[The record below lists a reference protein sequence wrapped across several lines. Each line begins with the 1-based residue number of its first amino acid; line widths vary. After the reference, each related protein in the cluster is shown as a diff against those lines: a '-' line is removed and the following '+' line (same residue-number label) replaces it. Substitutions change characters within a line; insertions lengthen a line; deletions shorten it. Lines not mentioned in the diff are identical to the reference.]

1 MNRKILAVEDEISM
15 QILLV
20 HILESNGYDVTV
32 AADSRIALELLKII
46 TFDIV
51 CTDIMLPY
59 MNGIELCRVIRN
71 EYSHTLVVVVSSQ
84 SQKNEMEKAFA
95 AGAHGYIT
103 KPFDVDS
110 LLKLLDSI
118 VQEHKNDLSM

>member
-1 MNRKILAVEDEISM
+1 MNKKILAVEDEVSM

-32 AADSRIALELLKII
+32 AADSRIALELLKVI

-51 CTDIMLPY
+51 CTDIMLPF
-59 MNGIELCRVIRN
+59 MNGIELCREIRKEYPHTFVI
-71 EYSHTLVVVVSSQ
+71 VISSQ
-84 SQKNEMEKAFA
+84 SQKSELERAFE

-110 LLKLLDSI
+110 LLKLLNS
-118 VQEHKNDLSM
+118 VVPENKL